1 MNSAA
6 QELLHLE
13 TRLAEKRDE
22 LARLNRECRLLRSE
36 RERLI
41 RSLEGQ
47 LDLFRHQLDH
57 ANQVIGEVLHA

>member
-22 LARLNRECRLLRSE
+22 LARLNRECRLLRGE

-47 LDLFRHQLDH
+47 LDLFRQQLDH
-57 ANQVIGEVLHA
+57 TDQFIGEVPHA

>member
-6 QELLHLE
+6 QELQHLE
-13 TRLAEKRDE
+13 SRLAEKRDE

-41 RSLEGQ
+41 RSLECQ
-47 LDLFRHQLDH
+47 LDLFRQQLDH
-57 ANQVIGEVLHA
+57 TDQVIGEVPNA